1 MIDMFYLPPV
11 VGVLGL
17 IVALVLY
24 RLILKRP
31 AGDAKVTG
39 IADQIHLGAMVFMR
53 REYRMLAM
61 FSAVLLAVILFSPLG
76 VHTALAIVEI
86 GLQQR
91 RRFPSIHAGIVEVEL
106 GHDRSNKTPTHY

>member
-53 REYRMLAM
+53 REYTMLGM

-76 VHTALAIVEI
+76 VHTALAFLV
-86 GLQQR
+86 GALCSASASGM
-91 RRFPSIHAGIVEVEL
+91 PASTL
-106 GHDRSNKTPTHY
+106 PTRSAPTSALLV